1 MFRIAICDDEKI
13 FRDDLKEIL
22 IRYMTDRGIM
32 LEIYTFSSGKE
43 FVELGIEMVKYKIVF
58 LDINMDELD
67 GIMTAKK
74 IRENSKDMF
83 IVFVTAFVNYTIE
96 GYKVDAVRYIL
107 KDNKNLVASVYECM
121 DAIHEKMDYK
131 ITWAEFD
138 FCEGTRKV
146 SLNRI
151 LYIESKLHK
160 LEFHVMED
168 CLQKYTLQGTLNEI
182 DDKFAGN
189 DFLRIHQ
196 SFLVNMKF
204 IKDVSRYRVLLES
217 FVNKIS
223 GQISKELDFIC
234 TNNVIVDAVL
244 NTKYQEIRDKGIVFV
259 FKINDLSS
267 LNISDED
274 VVVIMSNL
282 LNNAIEACEKCRGDK
297 IIKLKIVIE
306 DNNAIISVKNTYENA
321 VIYENGEIQTTKI
334 LDTDEH
340 GIGIKNIAE
349 TIRKYGGSYVIQNDE
364 REFYFSI
371 MIPLVKSDF

>member
-1 MFRIAICDDEKI
+1 
-13 FRDDLKEIL
+13 
-22 IRYMTDRGIM
+22 
-32 LEIYTFSSGKE
+32 
-43 FVELGIEMVKYKIVF
+43 
-58 LDINMDELD
+58 
-67 GIMTAKK
+67 MTAKK

-204 IKDVSRYRVLLES
+204 IKNISRYRVLL
-217 FVNKIS
+217 NNGIL
-223 GQISKELDFIC
+223 LDIARARYKYVEEKFI
-234 TNNVIVDAVL
+234 A
-244 NTKYQEIRDKGIVFV
+244 Y
-259 FKINDLSS
+259 
-267 LNISDED
+267 
-274 VVVIMSNL
+274 
-282 LNNAIEACEKCRGDK
+282 RGE
-297 IIKLKIVIE
+297 V
-306 DNNAIISVKNTYENA
+306 
-321 VIYENGEIQTTKI
+321 
-334 LDTDEH
+334 
-340 GIGIKNIAE
+340 
-349 TIRKYGGSYVIQNDE
+349 
-364 REFYFSI
+364 
-371 MIPLVKSDF
+371 

>member
-32 LEIYTFSSGKE
+32 LEIDTFSSGKE

-107 KDNKNLVASVYECM
+107 KDNKNLFASVYECM

-168 CLQKYTLQGTLNEI
+168 CLQKYVFSTDADGSELRAAELWFDETEQKWNGWELCVESAFQTPYFGGEYSEDVAEHLQEI
-182 DDKFAGN
+182 VLGN
-189 DFLRIHQ
+189 SDHAAAD
-196 SFLVNMKF
+196 MC
-204 IKDVSRYRVLLES
+204 VLYDSE
-217 FVNKIS
+217 
-223 GQISKELDFIC
+223 E
-234 TNNVIVDAVL
+234 NVIRDT
-244 NTKYQEIRDKGIVFV
+244 NT
-259 FKINDLSS
+259 
-267 LNISDED
+267 
-274 VVVIMSNL
+274 
-282 LNNAIEACEKCRGDK
+282 
-297 IIKLKIVIE
+297 
-306 DNNAIISVKNTYENA
+306 
-321 VIYENGEIQTTKI
+321 IYHKQ
-334 LDTDEH
+334 
-340 GIGIKNIAE
+340 
-349 TIRKYGGSYVIQNDE
+349 
-364 REFYFSI
+364 
-371 MIPLVKSDF
+371 

>member
-1 MFRIAICDDEKI
+1 MFKQN
-13 FRDDLKEIL
+13 
-22 IRYMTDRGIM
+22 
-32 LEIYTFSSGKE
+32 SS
-43 FVELGIEMVKYKIVF
+43 
-58 LDINMDELD
+58 
-67 GIMTAKK
+67 
-74 IRENSKDMF
+74 
-83 IVFVTAFVNYTIE
+83 
-96 GYKVDAVRYIL
+96 
-107 KDNKNLVASVYECM
+107 
-121 DAIHEKMDYK
+121 
-131 ITWAEFD
+131 
-138 FCEGTRKV
+138 
-146 SLNRI
+146 
-151 LYIESKLHK
+151 
-160 LEFHVMED
+160 
-168 CLQKYTLQGTLNEI
+168 
-182 DDKFAGN
+182 KF
-189 DFLRIHQ
+189 
-196 SFLVNMKF
+196 
-204 IKDVSRYRVLLES
+204 
-217 FVNKIS
+217 
-223 GQISKELDFIC
+223 
-234 TNNVIVDAVL
+234 VIVDNCTSYLKVFVSL
-244 NTKYQEIRDKGIVFV
+244 SYISKYVSCFVNPVKSGIVFV

>member
-1 MFRIAICDDEKI
+1 MYKIKKTQPTKRGNMQNLERGEKRMFRIAICDDEKI

-32 LEIYTFSSGKE
+32 LEIDTFSSGKE

-107 KDNKNLVASVYECM
+107 KDNKNLFASVYECM

-131 ITWAEFD
+131 ITWVEFD

-160 LEFHVMED
+160 L
-168 CLQKYTLQGTLNEI
+168 
-182 DDKFAGN
+182 
-189 DFLRIHQ
+189 
-196 SFLVNMKF
+196 
-204 IKDVSRYRVLLES
+204 
-217 FVNKIS
+217 
-223 GQISKELDFIC
+223 
-234 TNNVIVDAVL
+234 
-244 NTKYQEIRDKGIVFV
+244 
-259 FKINDLSS
+259 
-267 LNISDED
+267 
-274 VVVIMSNL
+274 
-282 LNNAIEACEKCRGDK
+282 
-297 IIKLKIVIE
+297 
-306 DNNAIISVKNTYENA
+306 
-321 VIYENGEIQTTKI
+321 
-334 LDTDEH
+334 
-340 GIGIKNIAE
+340 
-349 TIRKYGGSYVIQNDE
+349 
-364 REFYFSI
+364 
-371 MIPLVKSDF
+371 